1 MLLQTILHGL
11 RAIALL
17 FALASRVRMLPH
29 VKNEEHVMSIQAMK
43 APVLVSNG
51 VDFRV
56 TFCATAHARHA
67 SPMIPVRQEWSAG
80 HRRPC
85 QLTAKDMMAADR

>member
-29 VKNEEHVMSIQAMK
+29 VKNEEHVMSIHSHES
-43 APVLVSNG
+43 PVLVSYSVG
-51 VDFRV
+51 FRV
-56 TFCATAHARHA
+56 TFCATARRMSSSFGSLQRCQSARGKR
-67 SPMIPVRQEWSAG
+67 MPVTLR
-80 HRRPC
+80 
-85 QLTAKDMMAADR
+85 L